1 MSIDDQELISRLKF
15 IANIGKGEKINVP
28 KLLVLE
34 NTWQTTIS
42 RTVWNIDTRQNAQN
56 FIKDTIN
63 TSFENIYLFIKS
75 GNISKHHIAKNMI
88 IDIIKAKKGISN
100 IKYTYRTDIMFKCAM
115 DTLIQRID
123 AKLTELKNNYQ
134 GLMDEINI
142 TDDDD
147 DI

>member
-1 MSIDDQELISRLKF
+1 MSIDDHELISRLKF

-28 KLLVLE
+28 KLHVLE

-75 GNISKHHIAKNMI
+75 GNISKHQIAKNMI
-88 IDIIKAKKGISN
+88 IDIINAKKGISN
-100 IKYTYRTDIMFKCAM
+100 IKFTYRTDIMFKCAM

-123 AKLTELKNNYQ
+123 AKLVELKNNYE
-134 GLMDEINI
+134 GVMDDINI

-147 DI
+147 NI